1 MNNIFCVSGCRSRN
15 DDQNGDNDND
25 FGSRKKL
32 YSKPVYID
40 SVFLV
45 TEKSYQKQI
54 LTDRNQQQQNRPIL
68 VV

>member
-1 MNNIFCVSGCRSRN
+1 MGIFCVSGCRSRN

-45 TEKSYQKQI
+45 TEKSQKQI

>member
-1 MNNIFCVSGCRSRN
+1 MMMMFFFRPE
-15 DDQNGDNDND
+15 
-25 FGSRKKL
+25 KKL